1 MTGPTSC
8 RPCSHCPRHPYCILT
23 RSSYPGQGRLA
34 MIDRGRFVQRGSVLY
49 RLGDPLQAVYVALD
63 GAFKT
68 VAISDEGEER
78 IIGFHLPG
86 EPIGLD
92 AFGERRHR
100 CDAVALTDAHIC
112 EVSFE
117 MFTIQT
123 SENPRQLVRTLR
135 TIGYSMARDIDH
147 ADMLARKSPSERIAL
162 FLHLMST
169 RLSSAGDSGT
179 QFSLPMTRE
188 EIGRFLGIATETV
201 SRGFTRLQGKGLIN
215 VDRRRVIIRD
225 AIGLRS
231 AARPLA
237 CPPHCDSN

>member
-123 SENPRQLVRTLR
+123 SENARQLVRTLR
-135 TIGYSMARDIDH
+135 TTSI
-147 ADMLARKSPSERIAL
+147 SPIC
-162 FLHLMST
+162 
-169 RLSSAGDSGT
+169 
-179 QFSLPMTRE
+179 
-188 EIGRFLGIATETV
+188 
-201 SRGFTRLQGKGLIN
+201 LQEKVHRN
-215 VDRRRVIIRD
+215 
-225 AIGLRS
+225 GLRCS
-231 AARPLA
+231 YTSCQRAFHLPAIAAHSFR
-237 CPPHCDSN
+237 CR